1 MYQGRGSR
9 GRDQVLRKFPGPVRR
24 HVWKPTQV
32 ATWAMKRMRGDCVE
46 PGLKKGGVLKLSVLV
61 IPRRNNASRGRSNG
75 GQGRLSKADAIG
87 TLWWFMK

>member
-24 HVWKPTQV
+24 HVWKLTQV

-46 PGLKKGGVLKLSVLV
+46 PGLKKGGGVEALCPGNSQKEQRE
-61 IPRRNNASRGRSNG
+61 PR
-75 GQGRLSKADAIG
+75 KE
-87 TLWWFMK
+87 